1 VHPFYQRHSLITQ
14 ALTEMGCWY
23 QFILLPSP
31 HTPFLRLQFF
41 KLIPLAL
48 RLSAAEVLF
57 CTWRPCFRSP
67 LRDYQSQH
75 HNQGLCQRMLVTVD
89 IEEAMALFPLVPMSS
104 HCSNSSLLG
113 AFTILF
119 PINAGYIRTSLPS
132 TINQTNIHRVT
143 VYQVYRAT
151 NDQVTTHKF
160 SIHHTT
166 SQSLQDVSTL
176 KLQVSRES
184 LPSLHPTPLS
194 LCTFISS
201 LATPSPI
208 FKFQPLCTKLTVE
221 RLIPY
226 KYSAVASTTPS
237 LLSPAT
243 ASSAQHFSQRR
254 RILSLDRVLYIRR
267 KRRRR

>member
-1 VHPFYQRHSLITQ
+1 
-14 ALTEMGCWY
+14 
-23 QFILLPSP
+23 
-31 HTPFLRLQFF
+31 
-41 KLIPLAL
+41 
-48 RLSAAEVLF
+48 
-57 CTWRPCFRSP
+57 
-67 LRDYQSQH
+67 
-75 HNQGLCQRMLVTVD
+75 
-89 IEEAMALFPLVPMSS
+89 MALFPLVPMSS

-143 VYQVYRAT
+143 VYQVYRVT
-151 NDQVTTHKF
+151 NDKVTTHKFSIHKF

-184 LPSLHPTPLS
+184 LPPLHPTPLS
-194 LCTFISS
+194 FNTFISS
-201 LATPSPI
+201 LANRSPI
-208 FKFQPLCTKLTVE
+208 FTFQPLCTKLTVE
-221 RLIPY
+221 KLIPY

-243 ASSAQHFSQRR
+243 ASCAQHFSQRR